1 MAFAVSPILMLL
13 LFAASG
19 AAALI
24 YEIVWQQ
31 LLQLVIGSST
41 VSLGVLLGT
50 FMGGMCLGSLYAPR
64 LTSGRRDPLRV
75 YAGLE
80 LAIGT
85 LGLLLLVVMPLVTS
99 VYTAWGGEGAFG
111 LFFRALVSGVCLV
124 PPTFAMGATLP
135 IISRWVDRTPRGTS
149 WLGFFYAGNIV
160 GGVFGSLL
168 AGFYLLRVFD
178 MNVATYVAVSINLT
192 VAAAAWMLARR
203 NSSDAGS
210 GFSRT
215 INGAMTSDASPAIRL
230 KPDRTTV
237 PHKIPLTPDPTNA
250 RRSTT
255 GRWRILVCVALSG
268 FCALTAEVVW
278 TRMLSLILSA
288 TVYTF
293 SIILAVFLIGLGVGS
308 SLGAVLARRLPRP
321 ALALGWCQLLTVVAM
336 AWSARMLAASLPYW
350 PINTALATSI
360 WFNFQLDVV
369 RTLWAILPAPI
380 LWGASFPLA
389 LAAVAGEGDDPGL
402 VVGQVYAANTIGAIA
417 GALGASL
424 LLVAWIGSQHAQRV
438 MMLAALLAGALVLV
452 PRSGIPTKIAVGVA
466 AAVTFITGAM
476 VPQVPAVLVAYG
488 RHAAAWVG
496 HTGEVIYVGEGL
508 HASVA
513 VSRVS
518 EGVLNYHN
526 AGKIQAS
533 SQPSDMRLQRMLGHL
548 TTIVPRTPR
557 SVLVIGCGAGVTAG
571 AVSVSP
577 VVDRVTIVEIE
588 PLVPQVAGKFF
599 GSTNHEVLKSPKV
612 RVIVDDA
619 RHFLMTTRET
629 FDAITSDPL
638 DPWVKGAASLY
649 TKEFF
654 NTARDHLNPGGVM
667 TLFVQLYES
676 SPEAVRSE
684 VATFFE
690 TFPNGLIFG
699 NTFGGN
705 AIDTVLVGQVETP
718 YMDLDAVD
726 EALHSPAFAPV
737 ARSLGEIG
745 FYSATDLFG
754 NYAGRARDLKPWTAG
769 AQINR
774 DRNLRLQYLAGLS
787 INLHEGD
794 TIYHDILQYRAFPED
809 LFVGS
814 ASTLWW
820 FRQAL
825 EGAKE

>member
-1 MAFAVSPILMLL
+1 
-13 LFAASG
+13 
-19 AAALI
+19 
-24 YEIVWQQ
+24 
-31 LLQLVIGSST
+31 
-41 VSLGVLLGT
+41 
-50 FMGGMCLGSLYAPR
+50 
-64 LTSGRRDPLRV
+64 
-75 YAGLE
+75 
-80 LAIGT
+80 
-85 LGLLLLVVMPLVTS
+85 
-99 VYTAWGGEGAFG
+99 
-111 LFFRALVSGVCLV
+111 
-124 PPTFAMGATLP
+124 
-135 IISRWVDRTPRGTS
+135 
-149 WLGFFYAGNIV
+149 
-160 GGVFGSLL
+160 
-168 AGFYLLRVFD
+168 
-178 MNVATYVAVSINLT
+178 
-192 VAAAAWMLARR
+192 
-203 NSSDAGS
+203 
-210 GFSRT
+210 
-215 INGAMTSDASPAIRL
+215 
-230 KPDRTTV
+230 
-237 PHKIPLTPDPTNA
+237 
-250 RRSTT
+250 
-255 GRWRILVCVALSG
+255 
-268 FCALTAEVVW
+268 
-278 TRMLSLILSA
+278 
-288 TVYTF
+288 
-293 SIILAVFLIGLGVGS
+293 
-308 SLGAVLARRLPRP
+308 
-321 ALALGWCQLLTVVAM
+321 M
-336 AWSARMLAASLPYW
+336 AWSAQMLAASLPYW

-389 LAAVAGEGDDPGL
+389 LAAAAGDVDDPGL
-402 VVGQVYAANTIGAIA
+402 AVGQVYAANTIGAIA

-424 LLVAWIGSQHAQRV
+424 VLVAWIGTQHTQQV
-438 MMLAALLAGALVLV
+438 MMLAALFAGALVLM
-452 PRSGIPTKIAVGVA
+452 PRSRIPMKIAVGGA
-466 AAVTFITGAM
+466 AAATLFVGAM

-496 HTGEVIYVGEGL
+496 HTGEIIYVGEGL

-577 VVDRVTIVEIE
+577 AVERVTIVEIE
-588 PLVPQVAGKFF
+588 PLVPQVAGKYF
-599 GSTNHEVLKSPKV
+599 GSINHEVLKSPKV

-638 DPWVKGAASLY
+638 DPWVKGAATLY

-654 NTARDHLNPGGVM
+654 ETARDHLNPGGVM

-676 SPEAVRSE
+676 SHEAVKSE

-690 TFPNGLIFG
+690 AFPNGLMFG
-699 NTFGGN
+699 NMFDGN
-705 AIDTVLVGQVETP
+705 AIDTVLVGQVEPP

-726 EALHSPAFAPV
+726 EALNSPAFGPV
-737 ARSLGEIG
+737 VRSLGEIG
-745 FYSATDLFG
+745 FHGATDLFG

-794 TIYHDILQYRAFPED
+794 AIYRDILRYRTFPDD
-809 LFVGS
+809 LFAGS
-814 ASTLWW
+814 ATTLWW
-820 FRQAL
+820 LRQAL
-825 EGAKE
+825 EGARE

>member
-50 FMGGMCLGSLYAPR
+50 FMGGMCLGSLSAPR
-64 LTSGRRDPLRV
+64 LISGRRDPLRV
-75 YAGLE
+75 YAALE

-85 LGLLLLVVMPLVTS
+85 LGLLLLVVMPLVTR

-178 MNVATYVAVSINLT
+178 MNVATYVAVSINLI
-192 VAAAAWMLARR
+192 VAAAAWMLAEK
-203 NSSDAGS
+203 
-210 GFSRT
+210 SRET
-215 INGAMTSDASPAIRL
+215 VRL
-230 KPDRTTV
+230 KPDTTTV
-237 PHKIPLTPDPTNA
+237 PPALPAQPAMPAFNV
-250 RRSTT
+250 
-255 GRWRILVCVALSG
+255 LVAIALSG
-268 FCALTAEVVW
+268 FCALAAEVVW

-293 SIILAVFLIGLGVGS
+293 SIILAVFLIGLGIGS
-308 SLGAVLARRLPRP
+308 SLGAALARRLARP

-336 AWSARMLAASLPYW
+336 AWSAQMLAASLPYW

-369 RTLWAILPAPI
+369 RALWAILPAPI

-389 LAAVAGEGDDPGL
+389 LAAVAGDVDDPGI

-424 LLVAWIGSQHAQRV
+424 LLVAWIGSQHAQQV
-438 MMLAALLAGALVLV
+438 MMLAALVAGALVLV
-452 PRSGIPTKIAVGVA
+452 PRSGLPMKVAVGVA
-466 AAVTFITGAM
+466 AAATLIVGAM

-496 HTGEVIYVGEGL
+496 HTGEIIYVGEGL

-518 EGVLNYHN
+518 EGLLNYHN

-548 TTIVPRTPR
+548 TTIVPRAPR

-577 VVDRVTIVEIE
+577 AVERVTIVEIE
-588 PLVPQVAGKFF
+588 PLVPQVAGKYF
-599 GSTNHEVLKSPKV
+599 GSINHQVLKSPKV

-638 DPWVKGAASLY
+638 DPWVKGAATLY

-699 NTFGGN
+699 NTFDGN
-705 AIDTVLVGQVETP
+705 AIDTVLVGQVEAP
-718 YMDLDAVD
+718 YVDLDAVD
-726 EALHSPAFAPV
+726 EALHSPAFVPV
-737 ARSLGEIG
+737 VRSLGEIG

-787 INLHEGD
+787 INLHEGNS
-794 TIYHDILQYRAFPED
+794 IYHDILQYRAFPED
-809 LFVGS
+809 LFAGS

-825 EGAKE
+825 ESAKE